1 MAYIVFGHASEKLAG
16 TRPTVPAGCML
27 VLTEECGMTSIL
39 PHYVYPILADPAN
52 TPLFR
57 DPVAH
62 KAAIE
67 RLLRRP
73 IRIYVPGSEYP
84 DLKYTLLSYTPDYKE
99 VEPSGVF
106 SLPTP
111 EFVFHPAK
119 HGDARYTVSEA
130 EVLRAFEGAMIP
142 SHPIKR
148 SLKHLT
154 TYPPLQTTQS
164 ALFKKHPGVY
174 YSLLCRAIDDETRM
188 KQLITQHFPEYA
200 MDDIFTVEGDDPFQ
214 TAAYWLSD
222 LNPSAKQR
230 SAVTEIQQI
239 IHDVTSR
246 RKASGS
252 PLGDSATHKLMTLL
266 AMRKPS
272 ANVVRQQIASLDIVD
287 RPERRHGYTPLMM
300 AALMGHTEAVSA
312 LLARGASVN
321 ARDNE
326 GSSPLM
332 FARTADIAMMLLD
345 KGADPLLVSEDGVT
359 ALHIASGKDSFA
371 QVVQQLLKRGADPN
385 AVDHDG
391 DTPLHITGSREIAE
405 ILISAGANPNIR
417 NKNGLTPLMTSIQEE
432 DTDVAIYLISRT
444 DLATRSGLG
453 TTALGYAIKARQDDI
468 AMALVEAGNPV
479 NDWDKII
486 QSARQYGLHKL
497 EHIARKRGR
506 RRRYT
511 VKKSSRH

>member
-1 MAYIVFGHASEKLAG
+1 
-16 TRPTVPAGCML
+16 
-27 VLTEECGMTSIL
+27 
-39 PHYVYPILADPAN
+39 
-52 TPLFR
+52 
-57 DPVAH
+57 
-62 KAAIE
+62 
-67 RLLRRP
+67 
-73 IRIYVPGSEYP
+73 
-84 DLKYTLLSYTPDYKE
+84 
-99 VEPSGVF
+99 
-106 SLPTP
+106 
-111 EFVFHPAK
+111 
-119 HGDARYTVSEA
+119 
-130 EVLRAFEGAMIP
+130 
-142 SHPIKR
+142 
-148 SLKHLT
+148 
-154 TYPPLQTTQS
+154 
-164 ALFKKHPGVY
+164 
-174 YSLLCRAIDDETRM
+174 M
-188 KQLITQHFPEYA
+188 KQLITQHFPEYT

-312 LLARGASVN
+312 LLARGASIN

-332 FARTADIAMMLLD
+332 FACTSGNADIVMMMLD

-359 ALHIASGKDSFA
+359 ALHIASGKDSMVH
-371 QVVQQLLKRGADPN
+371 VVQELLKRGADPN

-405 ILISAGANPNIR
+405 ILISVGANPNIR
-417 NKNGLTPLMTSIQEE
+417 NKNGLTPLMTSIQED

-444 DLATRSGLG
+444 NLDMRSDAG

-486 QSARQYGLHKL
+486 QTARQYGMHKL

-506 RRRYT
+506 RRRYP
-511 VKKSSRH
+511 VKKSTRH